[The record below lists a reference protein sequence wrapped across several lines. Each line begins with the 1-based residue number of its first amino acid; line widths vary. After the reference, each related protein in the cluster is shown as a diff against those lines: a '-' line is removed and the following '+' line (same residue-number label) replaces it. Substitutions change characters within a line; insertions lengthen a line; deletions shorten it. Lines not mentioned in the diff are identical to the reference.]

1 MRVGTP
7 FEFGRVGF
15 LVRLRRAGFCS
26 ALLSYVFASAVVAQE
41 ATFEPLVEARL
52 RNEHVDQE
60 AIAKPADAVTL
71 RVRAGVEAN
80 LERWSALVE
89 GQGTVALLDHYYDG
103 LNGAEN
109 RPLVADPP
117 DAALYRAQIGYKDAD
132 LAVTVGRQ
140 EIVLDEQ
147 RFVTSAPFRQN
158 GETFDAARLSWIGA
172 QKLSM
177 DITYAW
183 NEQTIWGVRGTGTRP
198 PNIPGPKVFTEFG
211 YTAPIGTLTAFSYL
225 VGQDEA
231 AIDYRMSSRT
241 AGARLV
247 GERIANSDLKFNYE
261 LSYASQA
268 GWRSNPN
275 RYTARFYLL
284 DVSAQLSRVAVGA
297 GYEVAGASGGAPLT
311 SFQFPVGSGFRY
323 RGWDSKFFPTP
334 PDGVRDLYGSLAYTI
349 PQSELPFKIEFQSI
363 YHYFESDRLVRHYG
377 SELDLLA
384 RAQWGRYTA
393 SVRFA
398 GYHASLFA
406 TDTRKL
412 WLQLDWVYGAQGA
425 RLENVFEPQAH
436 VKSPAGP
443 LGDAATR

>member
-89 GQGTVALLDHYYDG
+89 GQGTVALLDHYFDG

-147 RFVTSAPFRQN
+147 RPVV
-158 GETFDAARLSWIGA
+158 G
-172 QKLSM
+172 
-177 DITYAW
+177 
-183 NEQTIWGVRGTGTRP
+183 
-198 PNIPGPKVFTEFG
+198 
-211 YTAPIGTLTAFSYL
+211 API
-225 VGQDEA
+225 
-231 AIDYRMSSRT
+231 
-241 AGARLV
+241 
-247 GERIANSDLKFNYE
+247 RIA
-261 LSYASQA
+261 
-268 GWRSNPN
+268 
-275 RYTARFYLL
+275 
-284 DVSAQLSRVAVGA
+284 
-297 GYEVAGASGGAPLT
+297 
-311 SFQFPVGSGFRY
+311 
-323 RGWDSKFFPTP
+323 TP
-334 PDGVRDLYGSLAYTI
+334 PDFISWM
-349 PQSELPFKIEFQSI
+349 
-363 YHYFESDRLVRHYG
+363 
-377 SELDLLA
+377 LA
-384 RAQWGRYTA
+384 RSCRVLPSAQDTKSRALPVGRRSHRSNSPSALVFGTGGG
-393 SVRFA
+393 SVRSA
-398 GYHASLFA
+398 G
-406 TDTRKL
+406 
-412 WLQLDWVYGAQGA
+412 
-425 RLENVFEPQAH
+425 
-436 VKSPAGP
+436 
-443 LGDAATR
+443 